1 MFMALKGLKGYRAKF
16 VAMLLVGVLVVGL
29 GILIITHSDSFI
41 KIMMIASGIGALCD
55 GLYTLFN
62 IKRWHFASATKT
74 LAIVKGVLTTLVGLA
89 AILVPMFVAQ
99 TAMTVLV
106 YAFAICLVFSA
117 FVSFENAAMARSF
130 IPGISTSHF
139 FVEAVVSILVAIIL
153 FAKPTAVL
161 TTFAVVVG
169 VIVALLG
176 VGVFVWAFRFLKLAK
191 NATIIEVEAT
201 VKDAE

>member
-1 MFMALKGLKGYRAKF
+1 MALKGYRTKF
-16 VAMLLVGVLVVGL
+16 AATLLIGLLVVGL
-29 GILIITHSDSFI
+29 GILIVTNSNSFI
-41 KIMMIASGIGALCD
+41 KIMMIASGVGALCN

-62 IKRWHFASATKT
+62 IKRWHFASTTKT
-74 LAIVKGVLTTLVGLA
+74 LAIVKGILTTLVGLA

-117 FVSFENAAMARSF
+117 LVAFENAAMARSF

-169 VIVALLG
+169 IIVSLIG
-176 VGVFVWAFRFLKLAK
+176 VGTIVWAFRVLHLAK
-191 NATIIEVEAT
+191 NATVIEVEAK
-201 VKDAE
+201 VKDAD

>member
-1 MFMALKGLKGYRAKF
+1 MALKGYRTKF
-16 VAMLLVGVLVVGL
+16 AAMLLVGVLMLGL
-29 GILIITHSDSFI
+29 GILIVAKSDSFI
-41 KIMMIASGIGALCD
+41 KIMMIASGVGFLCD

-62 IKRWHFASATKT
+62 IRRWHFASTTKT
-74 LAIVKGVLTTLVGLA
+74 IAIVKGVVATLIGLA

-117 FVSFENAAMARSF
+117 VVAFQNAAMARSF
-130 IPGISTSHF
+130 IPGVSIGHF
-139 FVEAVVSILVAIIL
+139 IVEAAVSLLVAIIL

-169 VIVALLG
+169 IVVALFGAGLSA
-176 VGVFVWAFRFLKLAK
+176 WAFRFLKLSK
-191 NATIIEVEAT
+191 NAAVVEVEAKVT
-201 VKDAE
+201 DAE